1 MIILKSDHAIPYVC
15 QFALQDEE
23 RALHIDNKNA
33 SLFLL
38 LGYQLKRLFK
48 KQLDLMH
55 CLNHSFFKVSLVT
68 KELL

>member
-33 SLFLL
+33 SFFLL
-38 LGYQLKRLFK
+38 WAY
-48 KQLDLMH
+48 
-55 CLNHSFFKVSLVT
+55 
-68 KELL
+68 

>member
-33 SLFLL
+33 SFSSVGLL
-38 LGYQLKRLFK
+38 VEKT
-48 KQLDLMH
+48 
-55 CLNHSFFKVSLVT
+55 S
-68 KELL
+68 